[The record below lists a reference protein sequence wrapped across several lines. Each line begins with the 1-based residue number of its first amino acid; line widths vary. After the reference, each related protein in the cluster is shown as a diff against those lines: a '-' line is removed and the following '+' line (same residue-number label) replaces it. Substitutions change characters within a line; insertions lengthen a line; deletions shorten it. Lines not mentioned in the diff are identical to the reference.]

1 MRIPP
6 VEPLSEARW
15 NRIERGVFSELDA
28 ETAPVAPPRKKAP
41 RRGWLL
47 AGSFAVAASVAAF
60 VGVRTFAGAEREI
73 PVSHVQTGD
82 GESTLTVGDSVIRVA
97 KESAIVVDGDAKRGV
112 LLVLDRGAV
121 SCNVAPRS
129 GRPAYVVQAG
139 NVRVR
144 VVGTEFRVTR
154 AGAGANVEVEHG
166 VVEVTA
172 GGTSRVLRDG
182 QRFTQTEA
190 ALVPVAPPA
199 KGGAETET
207 EATVPQPKERE
218 AAPAAPHGAGR
229 RARVMGN
236 KRASDGGI
244 VRELDDAP
252 LSAPATPREQYE
264 QAARLERSDPE
275 GAARGYRT
283 LAGGTGPWAPNALFA
298 LARLE
303 ASRGRSGEARRL
315 ADEYLAKYP
324 SGMNAADARELRVKL
339 R

>member
-112 LLVLDRGAV
+112 LLVLDRGTV

-144 VVGTEFRVTR
+144 VVGTAFRVTR
-154 AGAGANVEVEHG
+154 AVAGAKSAQV
-166 VVEVTA
+166 A
-172 GGTSRVLRDG
+172 GKVGHMRADLPPAEFPLFMADIHPVSRRVL
-182 QRFTQTEA
+182 A
-190 ALVPVAPPA
+190 
-199 KGGAETET
+199 
-207 EATVPQPKERE
+207 
-218 AAPAAPHGAGR
+218 
-229 RARVMGN
+229 
-236 KRASDGGI
+236 
-244 VRELDDAP
+244 DD
-252 LSAPATPREQYE
+252 Q
-264 QAARLERSDPE
+264 QFF
-275 GAARGYRT
+275 G
-283 LAGGTGPWAPNALFA
+283 
-298 LARLE
+298 
-303 ASRGRSGEARRL
+303 ARRNQL
-315 ADEYLAKYP
+315 FRLAKHRVD
-324 SGMNAADARELRVKL
+324 SAAD
-339 R
+339 